1 MKETANNGKTKN
13 FLEKLTSMGVQL
25 WTDKT
30 QLQRIE
36 TARGS
41 NAFHIPTGSYA
52 LDKSLGTGGWPSGKI
67 IEIFGTDS
75 SGKSTLALHAIAE
88 AQMQGKTCVYIDLE
102 NTLNIPWAEKIG
114 VKTDQLYISTPSSGE
129 ETFEIINSLIQSH
142 ETDLIVVDSVAAMVP
157 EAELD
162 ASIHD
167 QGMGM
172 QARMM
177 SKGLRILQSH
187 LIKSNTAIIFINQ
200 VREQIRQTYVPTT
213 TTSGGRA
220 LKYAASIRVEVK
232 RQESIKQNDKIIG
245 FLTKITIIKNKFN
258 NPMTQVSLRLYFES
272 GFDKICELINAAIE
286 EKLIEKRG
294 VWFYYK
300 NKNLGQ
306 GLMNVKEKLLS
317 EECKEDMEEIQT
329 KVLNSTK

>member
-1 MKETANNGKTKN
+1 
-13 FLEKLTSMGVQL
+13 
-25 WTDKT
+25 
-30 QLQRIE
+30 
-36 TARGS
+36 
-41 NAFHIPTGSYA
+41 
-52 LDKSLGTGGWPSGKI
+52 KI
-67 IEIFGTDS
+67 IEIYGTDS

-88 AQMQGKTCVYIDLE
+88 AQNQGKTCVYIDLE

-129 ETFEIINSLIQSH
+129 ETFEIINSLIQSN

-172 QARMM
+172 QARLM

-220 LKYAASIRVEVK
+220 LKYAASIRVEIK
-232 RQESIKQNDKIIG
+232 RQETIKQNDKIIG
-245 FLTKITIIKNKFN
+245 SLTKITIIKNKFN
-258 NPMTQVSLRLYFES
+258 SPMIQIPLRLYFES
-272 GFDKICELINAAIE
+272 GFDKMCELINAAID

-294 VWFYYK
+294 V
-300 NKNLGQ
+300 
-306 GLMNVKEKLLS
+306 
-317 EECKEDMEEIQT
+317 
-329 KVLNSTK
+329 